1 MMLDAI
7 LVSLRQAW
15 GDVNTTI
22 VTLGPRLVAALVVV
36 VAGWLVARSVSW
48 LTTRLIAR
56 LPMDRVA
63 GRTAFADA
71 LRLAELP
78 PAGRLVPRVAFWLV
92 WIAFLA
98 QALGLLEVP
107 GFEHARAEFVDF
119 VGRLVR
125 AVVLLLIG
133 VLIANVLWR
142 ATLLAAYNAGLPSA
156 RLMAA
161 SLRVLVLAVSV
172 LTALAHV
179 GIPMVIVLTAFS
191 IAFGALMLGL
201 ALAFGLG
208 GRDAA
213 RDFIARHGEAP
224 KQADREG
231 RSHL

>member
-1 MMLDAI
+1 MLDAV

-15 GDVNTTI
+15 DSLITTI

-36 VAGWLVARSVSW
+36 FAGWLVARSVSW
-48 LTTRLIAR
+48 LATRLIAR
-56 LPMDRVA
+56 LPVDRMA
-63 GRTAFADA
+63 EQTAFADA

-78 PAGRLVPRVAFWLV
+78 PAGRLIPSVAFWLV
-92 WIAFLA
+92 LIAFLT

-107 GFEHARAEFVDF
+107 GFENARAEFIDF

-133 VLIANVLWR
+133 VLIANVVWR

-208 GRDAA
+208 GREAA
-213 RDFIARHGEAP
+213 REFLARHGEAAKP
-224 KQADREG
+224 ADREG

>member
-1 MMLDAI
+1 M
-7 LVSLRQAW
+7 
-15 GDVNTTI
+15 
-22 VTLGPRLVAALVVV
+22 
-36 VAGWLVARSVSW
+36 
-48 LTTRLIAR
+48 
-56 LPMDRVA
+56 
-63 GRTAFADA
+63 
-71 LRLAELP
+71 
-78 PAGRLVPRVAFWLV
+78 
-92 WIAFLA
+92 IAFLP

-107 GFEHARAEFVDF
+107 GFENARAEFIDF

-133 VLIANVLWR
+133 VLIANVVWR

-208 GRDAA
+208 GREAA
-213 RDFIARHGEAP
+213 REFLARHGEAAKP
-224 KQADREG
+224 ADREG

>member
-1 MMLDAI
+1 MLDAI

-15 GDVNTTI
+15 DGLATTV
-22 VTLGPRLVAALVVV
+22 VTFGPRLVAALVVAA
-36 VAGWLVARSVSW
+36 AGWLVAWAVRW
-48 LTTRLIAR
+48 LVARAVAR
-56 LPMDRVA
+56 LALDRLLE
-63 GRTAFADA
+63 RTAFADA

-78 PAGRLVPRVAFWLV
+78 PAGRLVTTATFWLV

-98 QALGLLEVP
+98 QAIGLLELP
-107 GFEHARAEFVDF
+107 GFERAGTEFFSF
-119 VGRLVR
+119 VGRLAR

-142 ATLLAAYNAGLPSA
+142 ATLLAAFNAGLPSA

-161 SLRVLVLAVSV
+161 SMRVLVLAVSV

-208 GRDAA
+208 GREAA
-213 RDFIARHGEAP
+213 REFLARHGEAAKP
-224 KQADREG
+224 ADREG
-231 RSHL
+231 QSHL